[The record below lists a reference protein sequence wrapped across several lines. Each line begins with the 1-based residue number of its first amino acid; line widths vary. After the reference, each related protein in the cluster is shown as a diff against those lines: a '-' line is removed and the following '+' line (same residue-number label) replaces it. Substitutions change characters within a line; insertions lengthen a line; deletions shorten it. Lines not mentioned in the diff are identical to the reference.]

1 MNKGISIIIC
11 TYNGSDKLFNPL
23 HAIINQRTSIAWEL
37 LLIDNASTDA
47 TVQFCREILE
57 QSTISWRIVSET
69 NPGLNHARLR
79 GLKEAQYEF
88 VLFCDDDNS
97 LNENYIETGYQI
109 FQSNP
114 KVGVVGGFGI
124 PTFKGEKPDWF
135 DQYSHS
141 FAVGPQASFDG
152 VLSDFPAELYGAG
165 CFFRKAPLLNL
176 FAKGFTTIMTD
187 RMGKTLVS
195 GGDVEWCY
203 LIQLLGYKL
212 YYDHRLIFYHEMPAS
227 RMNWDYY
234 LRLKAGIA
242 SGTGKFVPYHLLF
255 KNKKATSFQYAWE
268 WIKKTILATLRY
280 FKYRM
285 VTFFKSNSLDDKEKL
300 ACIILQSKMQSFYKS
315 PLQVYR
321 HFQQLK
327 KVI

>member
-152 VLSDFPAELYGAG
+152 VLSDFPAELYWAG

-176 FAKGFTTIMTD
+176 FAKGFKTIMTD
-187 RMGKTLVS
+187 RMGTTLVS

-255 KNKKATSFQYAWE
+255 KNKK
-268 WIKKTILATLRY
+268 
-280 FKYRM
+280 
-285 VTFFKSNSLDDKEKL
+285 
-300 ACIILQSKMQSFYKS
+300 
-315 PLQVYR
+315 
-321 HFQQLK
+321 
-327 KVI
+327 VI